1 MPGTPKLPWKVRE
14 HLPHVLRPLKPLER
28 KSVRYLGVEMPFAD
42 ESRVGSPVSPARGR
56 SGGFEQQLCNS
67 LSPTHAHP
75 HIFADLRSR
84 QSPECDYFPASAF
97 TPPRSP
103 ARRRSLSP
111 LVRYD
116 GPSCG
121 GAGGGGGGEYKE
133 KAALTTRPVTLKTS
147 WSPRAARKPKGLV
160 PTVVVESCESPMSTA
175 MSTANAPPTLTLES
189 MSIPPTPPQRPPPDD
204 SELLQVT
211 VMNDTEAQS
220 PGAADEADNASSNN
234 RLRVEAIEII
244 KRARSTS
251 QGAISREGE

>member
-56 SGGFEQQLCNS
+56 SGGFEQLLRNS
-67 LSPTHAHP
+67 LSPAHAHP
-75 HIFADLRSR
+75 HIFADFRSHP
-84 QSPECDYFPASAF
+84 SPECDYFPTSAL

-103 ARRRSLSP
+103 ANRRSLSP
-111 LVRYD
+111 LVLYD
-116 GPSCG
+116 GPCG
-121 GAGGGGGGEYKE
+121 GGKGGVVGEGSYKE

-147 WSPRAARKPKGLV
+147 WSPRAARRPKGLV
-160 PTVVVESCESPMSTA
+160 PTVVVESCESPMST
-175 MSTANAPPTLTLES
+175 TNAQPALTLES

-211 VMNDTEAQS
+211 VVNDTEAQS
-220 PGAADEADNASSNN
+220 PNAADETDTASSRN

-244 KRARSTS
+244 KRARSIS